1 MPSKYKL
8 SAALTTTLQEEG
20 AMKCPYGKLLEILG
34 KPHTLEILYSF
45 GVDTPLR
52 FTKLQR
58 NLDLQPKTLAARL
71 QELVSFGLLSRTSYN
86 EIPPRVDYELTPK
99 GKDLGRL
106 FDELHVWSEKYQVTE
121 QPRRGRRT
129 SQKSS

>member
-1 MPSKYKL
+1 MATKL
-8 SAALTTTLQEEG
+8 EEEA

-45 GVDTPLR
+45 GVDAPLR

-86 EIPPRVDYELTPK
+86 EIPPRVDYDLTPK

-106 FDELHVWSEKYQVTE
+106 FDELHLWSDKYQVTE
-121 QPRRGRRT
+121 QPRIRRKRA
-129 SQKSS
+129 QSSS